1 MTSHLRFLA
10 AVAATLAGALVA
22 GADEQV
28 FAPGTAQQNAVV
40 VSTGPNGRCDT
51 VAENGDIQL
60 AQIGGGTPF
69 RNGVRCGTNLIVETT
84 AAGDDRQLIA
94 VGRTCSNANVAVVDT
109 GEDGISDT
117 PATGDDLQAVAV
129 GFAPSN
135 TACVIAGGN
144 GIADTP
150 DPVASDDVRVLPF
163 GTASPNTPAIRCGA
177 NLVADSTANNVNPT
191 GDDVQ
196 LVPVGSPCAAAD
208 TPVVSSGPDGIA
220 DTRAG
225 GVDLA
230 IATVKPVKLVV
241 GRNRPRASRSVN
253 VIVSNREFG
262 PNAPGS
268 RTYSLRAVGGD
279 CPSGTVNQIDADT
292 VTPGLQATAAIPRG
306 GRIKATFEVTAR
318 LEDWT
323 TVDLIS
329 PGRCEIVVEAVATD
343 TAPAADDMGNTSNNE
358 TSITLEVNDRNDQ

>member
-1 MTSHLRFLA
+1 MA
-10 AVAATLAGALVA
+10 VVAATLGVALVA
-22 GADEQV
+22 RADEQV

-40 VSTGPNGRCDT
+40 VSTGPNGRCETHADN
-51 VAENGDIQL
+51 EDIQL

-69 RNGVRCGTNLIVETT
+69 RNGVRCGPNLIVETT

-94 VGRTCSNANVAVVDT
+94 VGRTCANQNVAVIDT
-109 GEDGISDT
+109 GEDGVGQT
-117 PATGDDLQAVAV
+117 AATGDDLQVVAV
-129 GFAPSN
+129 GAAPSN
-135 TACVIAGGN
+135 TPCVIAGGN

-150 DPVASDDVRVLPF
+150 DPVASDDVRVLAF
-163 GTASPNTPAIRCGA
+163 GSAAPNTPAILCGA
-177 NLVADSTANNVNPT
+177 NLVADSTANNVKPG

-196 LVPVGSPCAAAD
+196 LVAPGSPCANAD

-225 GVDLA
+225 GVDLT
-230 IATVKPVKLVV
+230 IATIKPVKLVV
-241 GRNRPRASRSVN
+241 GRNRARVSRSVN

-262 PNAPGS
+262 PGSPGA

-279 CPSGTVNQIDADT
+279 CPSGTVSQIDSDAL
-292 VTPGLQATAAIPRG
+292 TPGLQATAAVPRG

-323 TVDLIS
+323 TVDLSS
-329 PGRCEIVVEAVATD
+329 PGRCQIVVEAVATD

-358 TSITLEVNDRNDQ
+358 TSVTLEVNDRNDQ